1 MVVKSTPRARAMPGM
16 DGRYR
21 LMPSGLTAAI
31 AMSNAIP
38 GGLSIG
44 CAAAAVEQVISGGS
58 SGGSQIGLAGEPSL
72 KPVHIAAS
80 LIRTKVVR
88 WLVQQ
93 VQSYPALPASN

>member
-1 MVVKSTPRARAMPGM
+1 MVAKSTPSARAMPGM

-31 AMSNAIP
+31 AMSNAIR

-44 CAAAAVEQVISGGS
+44 CAAAVEQVISGGS

-93 VQSYPALPASN
+93 VQSYPALP